1 MELAL
6 RGQQHL
12 ARICAQSL
20 CVACTGPPSDCNELP
35 NVIRSMYAFSPLSLL
50 TMYSSLYLQR

>member
-6 RGQQHL
+6 GRQQHL

-20 CVACTGPPSDCNELP
+20 CVACTDPPDDCNELP
-35 NVIRSMYAFSPLSLL
+35 NVKRSMYAVSPSSFL
-50 TMYSSLYLQR
+50 TMDSSLYLQR